1 MAKKFK
7 FKLEGLLKLRKFK
20 EEEIKVAL
28 GQLISDEQKI
38 LDRISEI
45 DNEVKLG
52 YQMQSEAFDEQSKG
66 RDAYFYPYY
75 FQGKR
80 RDRERCETMLYS
92 LRKKIEAKRLELS
105 EAMGNV
111 KIMES
116 LKDKKIQEYK
126 KEKNKKE
133 LADQEENMIMNFGKK
148 ESFL

>member
-20 EEEIKVAL
+20 EEEIKVEL
-28 GQLISDEQKI
+28 GKLISEEQKI
-38 LDRISEI
+38 LDRINEI
-45 DNEVKLG
+45 DNEVRLG
-52 YQMQSEAFDEQSKG
+52 YQMQNEAFDEQSKG

-80 RDRERCETMLYS
+80 KDRERCETMLYS
-92 LRKKIEAKRLELS
+92 LRKKINSKREELS

-116 LKDKKIQEYK
+116 LKDKKVQEYK

-133 LADQEENMIMNFGKK
+133 LADQEENMIMNYAKK
-148 ESFL
+148 ESLL